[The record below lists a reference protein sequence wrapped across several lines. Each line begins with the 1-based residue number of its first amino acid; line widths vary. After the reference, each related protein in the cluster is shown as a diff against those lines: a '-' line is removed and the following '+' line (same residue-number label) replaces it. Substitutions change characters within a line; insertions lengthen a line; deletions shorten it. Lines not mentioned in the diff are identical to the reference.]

1 MPKQCSRALE
11 HDSIW
16 LMLSRHDVNH
26 MQELVETVND
36 LGGIWLVT
44 ADHGNCEEMVQRDK
58 KGNVL
63 KEDGVPV
70 PLTSHTLN
78 PVRLCLLSLVAF
90 LSWMQFPLL
99 GRALTH
105 ATAKVMRMA

>member
-1 MPKQCSRALE
+1 MNSSRCLIIR
-11 HDSIW
+11 HLLLL
-16 LMLSRHDVNH
+16 LMAIDV
-26 MQELVETVND
+26 QELVETVNE

-63 KEDGVPV
+63 KEDGAPV

-78 PVRLCLLSLVAF
+78 PVRPF
-90 LSWMQFPLL
+90 LSPFL
-99 GRALTH
+99 
-105 ATAKVMRMA
+105 